1 MKKEREV
8 AINLNGIQLKGNLSI
23 VENSKGL
30 IIFSHGSGSSR
41 MSPRN
46 RFVAK
51 TLQDKGF
58 ATLLFDLLTAQ
69 EDLDYQNRFDI
80 NLLTQRLIAVTR
92 WIRQKPKY
100 KKWKLGYFG
109 ASTGAASA
117 LKAASRLGTE
127 YIQAVVSRGG
137 RPDLAEDSLA
147 SVQCPVL
154 LLVGGL
160 DTQVIELNEGA
171 LKKIN
176 GPKRMEIIPGA
187 SHLFEEAGKLELV
200 TNYAAEWFLKYLYH
214 YDAAKAKD
222 FIK

>member
-1 MKKEREV
+1 M
-8 AINLNGIQLKGNLSI
+8 
-23 VENSKGL
+23 
-30 IIFSHGSGSSR
+30 
-41 MSPRN
+41 
-46 RFVAK
+46 
-51 TLQDKGF
+51 
-58 ATLLFDLLTAQ
+58 
-69 EDLDYQNRFDI
+69 
-80 NLLTQRLIAVTR
+80 
-92 WIRQKPKY
+92 
-100 KKWKLGYFG
+100 
-109 ASTGAASA
+109 
-117 LKAASRLGTE
+117 
-127 YIQAVVSRGG
+127 VSRGG
-137 RPDLAEDSLA
+137 RPDLAEDSLV

-187 SHLFEEAGKLELV
+187 SHLFEEVGKLEIV